1 MDEVMKAQFTEAK
14 ALIQQGRYQDAR
26 KVLRRIQHPT
36 ARAWEAKLPPSREG
50 MTPRKWLI
58 LLGLALVLVA
68 LGAIITSTIPD
79 TTAGIREI
87 VDRPRSYYETRVVG
101 TMTGESRQATETQ
114 QTLESRQAT
123 ETQQSKPP
131 TATFIPFPPSNSFV
145 CPASCEEVQSM
156 GLSAEAAARCGLDE
170 DGDGVACYGD

>member
-1 MDEVMKAQFTEAK
+1 MDEMMKAQFTEAK

-58 LLGLALVLVA
+58 LLGLALVLVV
-68 LGAIITSTIPD
+68 LGVIITSTVPD
-79 TTAGIREI
+79 TTAVLRDAI
-87 VDRPRSYYETRVVG
+87 DRPWVLDQIRDDL
-101 TMTGESRQATETQ
+101 TMTAESQRIKTP
-114 QTLESRQAT
+114 L
-123 ETQQSKPP
+123 PP

-145 CPASCEEVQSM
+145 CPSSCEEVQSM